1 MEDFS
6 LSLIIRFLLGFICFY
21 IYDQFLF
28 FSTQKKYCKK
38 NNGNCKNCNCWSCP
52 RFQFLDKE
60 GNLKD
65 KIENKIH
72 FDLIKSKIKKLFNIN
87 KNLEGS

>member
-1 MEDFS
+1 MENIDFY
-6 LSLIIRFLLGFICFY
+6 LIIKFLLGFICFY

-38 NNGNCKNCNCWSCP
+38 NNGNCKNCQCWSCP
-52 RFQFLDKE
+52 RNEFLDKD

-65 KIENKIH
+65 KVENKIN
-72 FDLIKSKIKKLFNIN
+72 FDKLKSKIKTIFNI
-87 KNLEGS
+87 K